1 MYFPRN
7 SLPPSVFIALGLILC
22 LGVRVTPAQA
32 DYQPPEGEV
41 PLELTVSNG
50 PRDGCLATTDLP
62 FMAIAPVS
70 HLGYSATPQPT
81 FFFYVPLRETYH
93 LDVDILDA
101 KSTFVEALEA
111 TGDQPGLVPVTLTTA
126 LPPGIYT
133 LQVAIVCASGRGKY
147 AAEFGTTFR
156 QTEATQALTQAGSPG
171 KGIISADS
179 ALSSAYAAQGYWYDA
194 FSLADERQRPL
205 LIQQLAQ
212 FEGEPRRS
220 QLQDLAAHLTTE
232 LEGQEEQSG
241 DLLGITP
248 SHNP

>member
-1 MYFPRN
+1 MHFPRKGF
-7 SLPPSVFIALGLILC
+7 PSSVAIGLGLTLW
-22 LGVRVTPAQA
+22 LGVRVAPAQA
-32 DYQPPEGEV
+32 DYQPPEGEI

-50 PRDGCLATTDLP
+50 PRDGCLATTALP

-81 FFFYVPLRETYH
+81 FFFYVPLREAYH

-133 LQVAIVCASGRGKY
+133 LQVALVCESGHDSGHGKHD
-147 AAEFGTTFR
+147 AEFGTTFR
-156 QTEATQALTQAGSPG
+156 QTEATQALTPAGSPE
-171 KGIISADS
+171 KGTIAPDP
-179 ALSSAYAAQGYWYDA
+179 ALSSAYADQGYWYDA

-212 FEGEPRRS
+212 FEAEPRRS
-220 QLQDLAAHLTTE
+220 QLQDLATHLTTE
-232 LEGQEEQSG
+232 LGEQEEQSD
-241 DLLGITP
+241 DL
-248 SHNP
+248 